1 MTGIKVRFKLIYAR
15 SNPMDDINLIPYEIR
30 IREENYKKRI
40 MYFTWSFVLI
50 IFIAVITYLPI
61 FLKNRAQNETS
72 IIETEIAELSYIK
85 NELES
90 LKLQK
95 ERIQSTIEFFNDINK
110 DNISSSDIINE
121 LSAMIPSDITVLEYN
136 STRDLINLDCTSK
149 NQQSIAVFL
158 SKLESSEK
166 LHNVYISDIDS
177 RYNNS
182 QYNFSLYF
190 NTVKTEEEQ

>member
-1 MTGIKVRFKLIYAR
+1 
-15 SNPMDDINLIPYEIR
+15 MDDINLIPYEIR